1 LRTFG
6 TSFAKHTPFAH
17 RTGMSTEPPAEDLD
31 SETLDDFPISE
42 ELDDAATVE
51 EAAAASEDASAQLLL
66 EEPPAETDE
75 MQELVI
81 QYGRA
86 AKHVKMVFREA
97 ERAAKEADAAAAVA
111 TAEKAKA
118 AAVREK
124 ADLLSAELRVR
135 KLQGEE
141 GLIRHEVEEARANS
155 RTAEKELVDERALF
169 AKVQAKVTALDARQ
183 ANELKDPARKLA
195 DATRDSEGVQAEIMA
210 LKSRGVTDAA
220 KFGDELGKLMQRAK
234 KIDEEIKRWQAR
246 VDQVNKDLDGVRK
259 GIMDEVKAAEAKFAK
274 VEAKLEPVI
283 AEDVTWTRRMEKLI
297 VSSREAIEDLE
308 RRRKAV
314 QAAEEVAMA
323 ATLASDDA
331 AEAAREARATAESV
345 ANTARREEFARVAAL
360 DRAELALRVQRA
372 HEAEAKY
379 AARETKKRL
388 KEYKLS
394 RAKMQESYALMLEAR
409 ANAFGKMDDVGHC
422 AIKSQIPSFR
432 PASPRADGERAVI
445 APISTPSRRSL
456 SPSSRRSSSPSMSM
470 STSQSSSSSST
481 AASSLSRPPLSQR
494 STAEPS
500 ARMPVYPYAGRLIT
514 RATASSATGRKGSK
528 SPSGRR
534 RPSARNVTLSV
545 TKDGASPPAASES
558 SPEKQKL
565 LDTLA
570 PPPLLNLRKSSNPK
584 KLAATASG
592 AMVEVP
598 VSPPPAF
605 RPDLVAKVDMTKL
618 AILQEI
624 QLEQWLEELDANAK
638 EFPSGRSDALVWGR

>member
-1 LRTFG
+1 
-6 TSFAKHTPFAH
+6 
-17 RTGMSTEPPAEDLD
+17 
-31 SETLDDFPISE
+31 
-42 ELDDAATVE
+42 
-51 EAAAASEDASAQLLL
+51 
-66 EEPPAETDE
+66 
-75 MQELVI
+75 
-81 QYGRA
+81 
-86 AKHVKMVFREA
+86 
-97 ERAAKEADAAAAVA
+97 
-111 TAEKAKA
+111 
-118 AAVREK
+118 
-124 ADLLSAELRVR
+124 
-135 KLQGEE
+135 
-141 GLIRHEVEEARANS
+141 
-155 RTAEKELVDERALF
+155 
-169 AKVQAKVTALDARQ
+169 
-183 ANELKDPARKLA
+183 
-195 DATRDSEGVQAEIMA
+195 MA

-409 ANAFGKMDDVGHC
+409 ANAFGKMDD
-422 AIKSQIPSFR
+422 
-432 PASPRADGERAVI
+432 
-445 APISTPSRRSL
+445 
-456 SPSSRRSSSPSMSM
+456 
-470 STSQSSSSSST
+470 
-481 AASSLSRPPLSQR
+481 R

-605 RPDLVAKVDMTKL
+605 RPDLVAKRRGYSFSWELHASIVGTKPEDWSRNIL
-618 AILQEI
+618 EALGVPPEELTPKQYVAEYFEDIAALYETIPAWSGCLELLVALQEAGYPMAI
-624 QLEQWLEELDANAK
+624 ATSSPRASFDKKMQFHAPLLTKMSAVVTGDEVLNEKKFSRKKFDRA
-638 EFPSGRSDALVWGR
+638 

>member
-1 LRTFG
+1 MAL
-6 TSFAKHTPFAH
+6 AH
-17 RTGMSTEPPAEDLD
+17 RHEMSTEPSAEDLD
-31 SETLDDFPISE
+31 SETLDDFPILE
-42 ELDDAATVE
+42 EFDDAATVE
-51 EAAAASEDASAQLLL
+51 EAASASADASAQLL

-81 QYGRA
+81 EYGRA

-118 AAVREK
+118 AAVREQ
-124 ADLLSAELRVR
+124 ADLHTAELRVR
-135 KLQGEE
+135 RLQGEE
-141 GLIRHEVEEARANS
+141 GLIRHEVEEARAS
-155 RTAEKELVDERALF
+155 SQAAEKELVDERALF

-246 VDQVNKDLDGVRK
+246 VDQINKDVDGVRK
-259 GIMDEVKAAEAKFAK
+259 GIMDEVKVAEAKLAK

-297 VSSREAIEDLE
+297 VSSREALEDLE

-314 QAAEEVAMA
+314 QAADEVAMA
-323 ATLASDDA
+323 AALASDDA

-394 RAKMQESYALMLEAR
+394 RVKMQESYTLMLEAR

-445 APISTPSRRSL
+445 APISTPSRRSP

-470 STSQSSSSSST
+470 STSQSSSSSSS
-481 AASSLSRPPLSQR
+481 ASSLSRPPSQR

-500 ARMPVYPYAGRLIT
+500 TRMPVYPYAGRLIT

-545 TKDGASPPAASES
+545 TKDGACPPAASES

-592 AMVEVP
+592 AMVEVS

-605 RPDLVAKVDMTKL
+605 RPDLVAKVDMSKL
-618 AILQEI
+618 AILQEL

-638 EFPSGRSDALVWGR
+638 EFPSGRSDALLWGR